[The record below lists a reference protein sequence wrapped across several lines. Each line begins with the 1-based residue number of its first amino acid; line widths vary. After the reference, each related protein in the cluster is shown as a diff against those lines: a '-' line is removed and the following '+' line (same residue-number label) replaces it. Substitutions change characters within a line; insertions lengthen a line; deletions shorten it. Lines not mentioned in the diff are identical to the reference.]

1 MANEAKPAPWLI
13 AGWPGMGNVAVIA
26 AGYLVHHLDMRPV
39 GELPAQGHFDIS
51 EVEVKDGLIASTKLP
66 RGVFYRWSN
75 KKGGR
80 DLIVFLGEA
89 QPSSGSYAYAH
100 ELVEAA
106 SRMGVERVVTFASM
120 ASGLHPSENP
130 RVFGVASDK
139 STLEEL
145 RRAEVEPLADGQ
157 IGGLNGLV
165 LAVAGERGLSG
176 MGLLAE
182 IPFFAAAVPNPKA
195 ARVALSVFSIL
206 ADIEVSLEE
215 LGKHAAA
222 MDAAL
227 VEALEKLERQGASGE
242 TDSEESEEA
251 DDEEETGDGAE
262 ATAKPAQP
270 QPPEKLDYAAR
281 SRIERM
287 FVEARSDRSKAMRL
301 KEELDRLGIYS
312 QYEDRFLDL
321 FRRAE

>member
-1 MANEAKPAPWLI
+1 MASETKPAPWLI

-26 AGYLVHHLDMRPV
+26 AGYLVHHLDMQPAT
-39 GELPAQGHFDIS
+39 ELPTHDHFDIN
-51 EVEVKDGLIASTKLP
+51 EVEVKDGLIASPKLP
-66 RGVFYRWSN
+66 RGVFYRWKN
-75 KKGGR
+75 PKKGR

-89 QPSSGSYAYAH
+89 QPTAGSYSYAH

-130 RVFGVASDK
+130 RVFGVASDPT
-139 STLEEL
+139 TLAEL
-145 RRAEVEPLADGQ
+145 RKAEVEPLSDGQ

-182 IPFFAAAVPNPKA
+182 IPYFAAGVPNPKA

-206 ADIEVSLEE
+206 ADIEISLEE
-215 LGKHAAA
+215 LNKHAAA

-227 VEALEKLERQGASGE
+227 VEALEKLERQRGGE
-242 TDSEESEEA
+242 QAESEEEDSEES
-251 DDEEETGDGAE
+251 DGAHE
-262 ATAKPAQP
+262 ENAPLDVATPTTG
-270 QPPEKLDYAAR
+270 ERLDYSAR
-281 SRIERM
+281 SRIERL
-287 FVEARSDRSKAMRL
+287 FQEARSDRNAARRL
-301 KEELDRLGIYS
+301 KDELDRLGVYS
-312 QYEDRFLDL
+312 LYEDRFLDL